1 MACLLASLTAI
12 PSIFLAQQKPQIMPL
27 VPAADWRQMD
37 SKPLPVSAVSKYGG
51 DPAIEREYGV
61 KDVELRTYQVE
72 QTPIKVLVEPA
83 ANAASA
89 YGLLTFYRTASM
101 LPVKGIALAYSDDRG
116 TLMARGKNFI
126 RFPRPQEP
134 TLSQNDYQA
143 LLLYVG
149 GAQGSENTPDPMPQK
164 DLVPGSEKY
173 LVGLE
178 AAKQVLPSFRT
189 DLLGFDQGAEVQLGK
204 YRTAKGTATVLV
216 ISYPTAQIARI
227 RFGAMSDMLGLN
239 QERGTNPLYGRRQ
252 SSYVFVV
259 LGADSSKI
267 AQGLMEQFKV
277 AEALSWDQRYAGK
290 KSFTAQLYEMF
301 LAIFILTFALIGAA
315 MVAGVIFFFSRRLAR
330 KFFPNSQWGRTDEDQ
345 LIRLDIK
352 Y

>member
-1 MACLLASLTAI
+1 MVKRLSIVACLLASLTAI

-164 DLVPGSEKY
+164 DLVPGNVEVSGRARSGQTS
-173 LVGLE
+173 V
-178 AAKQVLPSFRT
+178 AFFPH
-189 DLLGFDQGAEVQLGK
+189 GF
-204 YRTAKGTATVLV
+204 T
-216 ISYPTAQIARI
+216 RI
-227 RFGAMSDMLGLN
+227 RPGRGSAVGQVPN
-239 QERGTNPLYGRRQ
+239 RERHGHRARHQL
-252 SSYVFVV
+252 SH
-259 LGADSSKI
+259 GADCSYTI
-267 AQGLMEQFKV
+267 RRYV
-277 AEALSWDQRYAGK
+277 RYAG
-290 KSFTAQLYEMF
+290 FE
-301 LAIFILTFALIGAA
+301 
-315 MVAGVIFFFSRRLAR
+315 
-330 KFFPNSQWGRTDEDQ
+330 
-345 LIRLDIK
+345 
-352 Y
+352 